1 MKKVPLYTKVG
12 QLRSRRAY
20 YYAAGGHWAVEHD
33 YTYLVE
39 PTTEE
44 RTEIYGIFPRA
55 EPEEI

>member
-1 MKKVPLYTKVG
+1 MRKF
-12 QLRSRRAY
+12 
-20 YYAAGGHWAVEHD
+20 AADGGEPICANNERCSIKNLNWAVEHD